1 VVVLVVVVLVF
12 PAALAGVGL
21 EAGFVVVVGC
31 WLDIL
36 AGLKN

>member
-1 VVVLVVVVLVF
+1 VVMVVVF
-12 PAALAGVGL
+12 PAALAGLGL
-21 EAGFVVVVGC
+21 EAGLVVVVGC